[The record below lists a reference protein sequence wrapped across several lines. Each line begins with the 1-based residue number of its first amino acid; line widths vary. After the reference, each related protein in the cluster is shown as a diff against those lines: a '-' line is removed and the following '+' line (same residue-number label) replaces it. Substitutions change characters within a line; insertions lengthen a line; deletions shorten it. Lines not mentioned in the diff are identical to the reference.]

1 MNVNANQIEISS
13 LLETQQLAAIAAN
26 LLRSKTALVCL
37 DGELGAG
44 KTTFTQAFG
53 KALGVKR
60 TINSPTFTIMKS
72 YKQADGAPL
81 HHIDAY
87 RLEGMH
93 QDLGFEECFDEGITV
108 IEWGQFIAD
117 IIDQPDL
124 SLSFENQAGQNR
136 LITVGGKEEIVKAL
150 LQEVAAQ

>member
-1 MNVNANQIEISS
+1 
-13 LLETQQLAAIAAN
+13 
-26 LLRSKTALVCL
+26 
-37 DGELGAG
+37 
-44 KTTFTQAFG
+44 
-53 KALGVKR
+53 
-60 TINSPTFTIMKS
+60 
-72 YKQADGAPL
+72 
-81 HHIDAY
+81 
-87 RLEGMH
+87 MH